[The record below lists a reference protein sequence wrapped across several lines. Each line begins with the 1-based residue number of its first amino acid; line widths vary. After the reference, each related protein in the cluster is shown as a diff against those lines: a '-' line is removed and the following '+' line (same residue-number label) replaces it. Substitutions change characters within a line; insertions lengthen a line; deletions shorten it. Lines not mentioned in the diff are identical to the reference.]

1 MLNKGLRD
9 EESTRI
15 ENTLRILHSLTFVPK
30 YWIFED
36 LSEIDG
42 QLKNFGLSLETLIES
57 EPNEMITLLSR
68 CHLDWNQK
76 EQFADVLIFLS
87 KENQFQFTAK
97 ALALYEHI
105 QTESATFSFGI
116 NTKITSAKAKLQ

>member
-9 EESTRI
+9 EESIRI
-15 ENTLRILHSLTFVPK
+15 DNTLRMLHSLVFVPK

-36 LSEIDG
+36 LAEIDE
-42 QLKNFGLSLETLIES
+42 QLKNFGLSLETLTES

-87 KENQFQFTAK
+87 KESQFKLTGK

-105 QTESATFSFGI
+105 QTESTTFSLGI
-116 NTKITSAKAKLQ
+116 SNKIASAKSNL